1 MRKLTAILAL
11 LAATISMSG
20 CDQMMAR
27 SFGGTV
33 TVRPLPAE
41 AELITMTW
49 KGDSLWVLYYL
60 PSTKQC
66 IFSEDS
72 SVGALEGKAIIEN
85 CKPAALVQTMPKS

>member
-1 MRKLTAILAL
+1 MRKLTALFAL
-11 LAATISMSG
+11 LAAISLSG

-33 TVRPLPAE
+33 TVRPLPSE

-85 CKPAALVQTMPKS
+85 CKPAALANATPKS